1 MYLEMIIRPYENDD
15 EDTVVALWEACGL
28 TRAWNNPRLDIA
40 RKLDFQRDWFLVG
53 ELDRKII
60 ATAMFGYDGHRGWV
74 NYLAVSPE
82 QQKNGYARLL
92 MEYGERILTSVGCPK
107 INLQIRNSNTGVQAF
122 YKAIG
127 YGQDEV
133 VSYGKRLIKDN

>member
-1 MYLEMIIRPYENDD
+1 MTISIRPYQNDD
-15 EDTVVALWEACGL
+15 EDAVVALWEACGL
-28 TRAWNNPRLDIA
+28 TRAWNNPRLDIV

-82 QQKNGYARLL
+82 HQKNGYARIL
-92 MEYGERILTSVGCPK
+92 MEYGESILASVGCPK

-127 YGQDEV
+127 YGEDEV

>member
-1 MYLEMIIRPYENDD
+1 MEMIIRPYQNDD
-15 EDTVVALWEACGL
+15 EDAVVALWEACGL

-82 QQKNGYARLL
+82 HQKNGYARLL

-127 YGQDEV
+127 YGEDEV

>member
-1 MYLEMIIRPYENDD
+1 MTISIRPYQNDD
-15 EDTVVALWEACGL
+15 EDAVVALWEACGL
-28 TRAWNNPRLDIA
+28 TRAWNNPRLDIE
-40 RKLDFQRDWFLVG
+40 RKLNFQRDWFLVR

-82 QQKNGYARLL
+82 HQKNGYARRL

-107 INLQIRNSNTGVQAF
+107 INLQIRNGNTGVQAF

-127 YGQDEV
+127 YGEDEV
-133 VSYGKRLIKDN
+133 VSYGKRLIKDD

>member
-1 MYLEMIIRPYENDD
+1 MEMIIRRYQSKD
-15 EDTVVALWEACGL
+15 EDAVVSLWEACGL

-53 ELDRKII
+53 ELDHTII

-74 NYLAVSPE
+74 NYLAVSPSH
-82 QQKNGYARLL
+82 QMRGYARTL
-92 MEYGERILTSVGCPK
+92 MAYGEKILASVGCPK
-107 INLQIRNSNTGVQAF
+107 INLQIRNGNTGVQAF

-127 YGQDEV
+127 YAEDEV
-133 VSYGKRLIKDN
+133 VSYGKRLIKDD